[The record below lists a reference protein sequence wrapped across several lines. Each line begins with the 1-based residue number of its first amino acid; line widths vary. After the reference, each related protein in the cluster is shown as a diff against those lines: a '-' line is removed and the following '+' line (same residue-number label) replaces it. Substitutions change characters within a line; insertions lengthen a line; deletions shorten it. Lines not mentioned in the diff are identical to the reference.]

1 MSSEHDIAIISVG
14 YRDSPFTKEIIQN
27 DIIPYSIIA
36 NNSSDFQIHHADPS
50 KILFY
55 SLEFTKIIEII
66 AKKSMDSLAVFET
79 LGQFFEFY
87 NPLHLSTLNYLI
99 SKYAT
104 SIKPKNKEYMQAW
117 KNITTAIFNREFIY
131 PLFEESRIFHI
142 KEGEVEIPVRQFLIS
157 SELEKNKE
165 NSKNN
170 NKALNQVLEDITG
183 IIDLEENS
191 KMKISSSAVKKITS
205 ASAVIIIPTD
215 IVSLFIL
222 FNSNHFKETL
232 QKSDGE
238 IAIISPFWPGNEIN
252 KIEKTILQKTNF
264 EANLVSVAKLVK
276 DCVDAVIIDTKDS
289 DLVPSLREEGV
300 TVLVEDL
307 SPENQST
314 QEFLDTVL
322 KSIEISLDTI
332 TVEPQGLIEGL
343 GEKLVSL
350 FRVREPKQEKE
361 EVKTLEISIK
371 EEDLELIES
380 IFEEEISEDEPK
392 KMETEIF
399 EDLSESETLTDE
411 FEMEVIDTEEPI
423 QTIPAPPP
431 KDVSI
436 DSEFYQPKAE
446 GQFVL
451 PGIEQITQFELEE
464 LDSLDVDEHIITSFI
479 ERAMTS
485 NATGVEVVFSDLLS
499 LQNNPLLIDKI
510 FQTILKRLIKV
521 RELNPEEKIAD
532 MITYLSAHKPEY
544 YHEKLNTL
552 LEDTLNSEEEKG
564 FYQNLKTTSLVV
576 KSSLLIAGDVIEKFM
591 QKNIVTSDA
600 YVEDRLKRMV
610 SAFGVASVDL
620 LQLLC
625 RILVN
630 IYKQEL
636 EKEESDET
644 ITRRI
649 ISFLTMFD
657 GLSVAISLVTLGSEA
672 TVESIT
678 NAIKEM
684 ALNNSFKKIITDV
697 LTVFNEGSYEDLVK
711 AFQGRILPENVE
723 FEMMKKKYITSL
735 SKVGSIP
742 LELFAE
748 RIGLSVDRAEKM
760 IYDMILQEEI
770 PARIELVSGRLYIVQ
785 DIDEAEVITEES
797 TEEITGVKKE
807 TLEKTDEEVE
817 QLDQKEVTETL
828 EEHPEQIGTEKILE
842 KEFACTQCQ
851 KSFKTERGLKMHI
864 SRVHKK

>member
-1 MSSEHDIAIISVG
+1 
-14 YRDSPFTKEIIQN
+14 
-27 DIIPYSIIA
+27 
-36 NNSSDFQIHHADPS
+36 
-50 KILFY
+50 
-55 SLEFTKIIEII
+55 
-66 AKKSMDSLAVFET
+66 
-79 LGQFFEFY
+79 
-87 NPLHLSTLNYLI
+87 
-99 SKYAT
+99 
-104 SIKPKNKEYMQAW
+104 
-117 KNITTAIFNREFIY
+117 
-131 PLFEESRIFHI
+131 
-142 KEGEVEIPVRQFLIS
+142 
-157 SELEKNKE
+157 
-165 NSKNN
+165 
-170 NKALNQVLEDITG
+170 
-183 IIDLEENS
+183 
-191 KMKISSSAVKKITS
+191 
-205 ASAVIIIPTD
+205 
-215 IVSLFIL
+215 
-222 FNSNHFKETL
+222 
-232 QKSDGE
+232 
-238 IAIISPFWPGNEIN
+238 
-252 KIEKTILQKTNF
+252 
-264 EANLVSVAKLVK
+264 
-276 DCVDAVIIDTKDS
+276 
-289 DLVPSLREEGV
+289 
-300 TVLVEDL
+300 
-307 SPENQST
+307 
-314 QEFLDTVL
+314 
-322 KSIEISLDTI
+322 
-332 TVEPQGLIEGL
+332 
-343 GEKLVSL
+343 
-350 FRVREPKQEKE
+350 
-361 EVKTLEISIK
+361 
-371 EEDLELIES
+371 
-380 IFEEEISEDEPK
+380 
-392 KMETEIF
+392 
-399 EDLSESETLTDE
+399 
-411 FEMEVIDTEEPI
+411 
-423 QTIPAPPP
+423 
-431 KDVSI
+431 
-436 DSEFYQPKAE
+436 
-446 GQFVL
+446 
-451 PGIEQITQFELEE
+451 
-464 LDSLDVDEHIITSFI
+464 
-479 ERAMTS
+479 
-485 NATGVEVVFSDLLS
+485 
-499 LQNNPLLIDKI
+499 
-510 FQTILKRLIKV
+510 
-521 RELNPEEKIAD
+521 

-544 YHEKLNTL
+544 YHEKLNSL
-552 LEDTLNSEEEKG
+552 LEDTLNSEEEKE
-564 FYQNLKTTSLVV
+564 FYQNLKTTSIVV
-576 KSSLLIAGDVIEKFM
+576 RSSLLIAGDVIEKFM

-600 YVEDRLKRMV
+600 YIEDRLKRMV
-610 SAFGVASVDL
+610 NAFGVTSIDL

-636 EKEESDET
+636 EKEEPDEI

-807 TLEKTDEEVE
+807 ALEKTDEEVE